1 MMLSGKDW
9 YLLTVDNGTSLRY
22 FGVECVHV
30 GVLAEYMKGKQLL
43 YPYKRVHAVILVSI
57 S

>member
-1 MMLSGKDW
+1 MMLSRKDW
-9 YLLTVDNGTSLRY
+9 YLLTEDNGTSLRY